1 MEALLPS
8 REETDKLI
16 LFYISNV
23 EQVHRIIHIPTF
35 RREYTNYWAP
45 RPPRQPAMT
54 ALILA
59 MMSIA
64 CGAMTASAGASSHSG
79 YPRIIIRWIGACE
92 GWLRQQSSR
101 HRKLVH
107 YQIACL
113 IYLAKRI
120 NIVRKKLYWK
130 ETGSLIQDAISDGLH
145 LEPSPSVNSPYIR
158 EMKRRIW
165 ATLREL
171 DMQNCVEFGLPTLLH
186 SIETTISA
194 PSNIDDEVFDETT
207 QQLPNSVDGGTYTD
221 TSYQHHSSLTWNVRL
236 DISRRLYSP
245 GCSKTLTYDEVL
257 QYTHQLTQALHSV
270 PAWDD
275 TREQGSSQNTQF
287 ASTFLKLQLIELI
300 LAMHRP
306 YLQRQGEKFW
316 LSENVCYQMARDIV
330 LLTSNL
336 SSSDCQRLTFLR
348 EDLLV
353 GLLYLARI
361 SLLQPKGSC
370 HSISVGLE
378 FTQWFE
384 SQNSRADMTQTQL
397 AWQ

>member
-8 REETDKLI
+8 KEETEELI
-16 LFYISNV
+16 TFYISNV
-23 EQVHRIIHIPTF
+23 EQVHRIVHIPTF
-35 RREYTNYWAP
+35 RREYANYWAP

-54 ALILA
+54 ALMLA

-64 CGAMTASAGASSHSG
+64 YGAMPASASATSHSG
-79 YPRIIIRWIGACE
+79 YPTIIIQWIGACE

-101 HRKLVH
+101 HRKLIH
-107 YQIACL
+107 HQIACL

-145 LEPSPSVNSPYIR
+145 VGPSPSITSPYIR

-171 DMQNCVEFGLPTLLH
+171 DIQNCVEFGLPTLLH
-186 SIETTISA
+186 SIEPTISA

-207 QQLPNSVDGGTYTD
+207 QQLPNSVDVGRYTD
-221 TSYQHHSSLTWNVRL
+221 TSYQYYSSLTWNVRL
-236 DISRRLYSP
+236 NVSRRLYSP
-245 GCSKTLTYDEVL
+245 GCSKVLTYDEVL

-270 PAWDD
+270 PEWNDIQ
-275 TREQGSSQNTQF
+275 EQGSSQNIHLVS
-287 ASTFLKLQLIELI
+287 AFLKLQLIELI

-316 LSENVCYQMARDIV
+316 LSENICYQMARDVI
-330 LLTSNL
+330 LLSTSL
-336 SSSDCQRLTFLR
+336 ASSDYQRLIFLR

-353 GLLYLARI
+353 GALCLARI
-361 SLLQPKGSC
+361 SLLQPKGS
-370 HSISVGLE
+370 
-378 FTQWFE
+378 
-384 SQNSRADMTQTQL
+384 
-397 AWQ
+397 